1 MPADIKRKTL
11 TFLLMA
17 VILTALIAAGLP
29 QLELKPGVPLP
40 VLQGGVGAPSP
51 DQALAVSISINTY
64 LKAVLEIVLALV
76 VAYGGYK
83 LLKGAPWREILVPAL
98 KIAVLCMVVLYIFFL
113 LANVQIKSEPIALE
127 ILPAD
132 LNIPGRP
139 LGPLPQGLIWLVW
152 IGLGAGVILL
162 GIWFIRRPPEYT
174 HPGDPLKLEAE
185 RALQALRTG
194 SHLNNVIVRCYIQ
207 MSQALQKEQ
216 EIELEQTMTAREFEH
231 LLEARGVPYTPVH
244 QLTQLFEAARYGYR
258 QPSPGDEQ
266 KAFECL
272 NAIVQFSRARRQPD

>member
-40 VLQGGVGAPSP
+40 APQVGVGAPSP
-51 DQALAVSISINTY
+51 DQAPAVSVSLNTY
-64 LKAVLEIVLALV
+64 LKAVLDIVLVLV
-76 VAYGGYK
+76 IAYGSYK
-83 LLKGAPWREILVPAL
+83 LLKGAPWRAILAPAL
-98 KIAVLCMVVLYIFFL
+98 KIAVLCMIVLSFFFL
-113 LANVQIKSEPIALE
+113 LARVQIKSEPIALE

-132 LNIPGRP
+132 LNIPGQP

-152 IGLGAGVILL
+152 MGLGVGVILL
-162 GIWFIRRPPEYT
+162 GFWFIRRPPEYT
-174 HPGDPLKLEAE
+174 QPGDPLKLEAE

-231 LLEARGVPYTPVH
+231 LLEARGIPYTPIH

-258 QPSPGDEQ
+258 QPGPADEQ